1 MATHNVVDRTT
12 LVSTVI
18 IIVPKSINSFFCCC
32 CCCCY
37 ALRLV
42 AVCISDAWW
51 EALGRYLREIVAV
64 LALEEEQGAVG
75 SPWLGELG

>member
-32 CCCCY
+32 CCCY
-37 ALRLV
+37 ALGLV
-42 AVCISDAWW
+42 AVCISDTLW
-51 EALGRYLREIVAV
+51 EALGRYFQEIVAV
-64 LALEEEQGAVG
+64 LALEEEQSAVG